1 MLHYLELKDEVPP
14 WYSLAKAKP
23 AYESDDEQSYWD
35 LPVFAEHEE
44 MRCNRVDARIVN
56 HNSKQIITLKVNC
69 PWVNNIEK
77 KKSEEKIP

>member
-23 AYESDDEQSYWD
+23 VYESDDEQSYWD
-35 LPVFAEHEE
+35 LLVFAEHEE